1 MMSTQSWTSLKGLKR
16 PHLSLQKRPLDSS
29 QNYYKFKCCF
39 EKKKQKKTSKCSEIE
54 KDAII
59 GGGIT
64 AL

>member
-1 MMSTQSWTSLKGLKR
+1 MMLTQNWTSLKGLKR
-16 PHLSLQKRPLDSS
+16 PHLGLQKRPLDSS

-39 EKKKQKKTSKCSEIE
+39 EKKKLHNVVKLK